1 MEAQERINIKELK
14 AHKVFGPGY
23 FIQRQMDAR
32 GWTQKDL
39 ADVLGVSAKEINYL
53 LQNKQSIT
61 FETAQLLE
69 NAFGISA
76 QTWLNHELRYRES
89 KQTGE
94 KKARQVKI
102 KSPIYEFMPINE
114 MVKKGWLLKA
124 KKAEELERQVMDFW
138 GSDSVDFDF
147 MRDTSNLRI
156 ACKKS
161 DTMQNFNLYALKC
174 WQQKATLIARR
185 MQTGTYDRHKLEEL
199 FNDISYYTVDE
210 KDGIR
215 KFLNELNDCGVKFVV
230 LSHLQHTYLDGA
242 TFMDNGTPII
252 VYTGRYKRLDNFW
265 FTLAHEIAHILL
277 HLKGNICF
285 VDDES
290 HSNEVVEKE
299 ANELAQSKLKHN
311 EIVSFFRDHKGYLTQ
326 AKLDYA
332 SKILEINGSIIAGS
346 LAHDGIVSY
355 GQLNANKKNPLELMP
370 KCYLA
375 EQKTTID

>member
-1 MEAQERINIKELK
+1 MDAMENTNIKNLK
-14 AHKVFGPGY
+14 AYKVFGPGY
-23 FIQRQMDAR
+23 FIQRQIDVR

-39 ADVLGVSAKEINYL
+39 ADVLGVSIKEVNYL

-89 KQTGE
+89 KQKSG

-114 MVKKGWLLKA
+114 MVKKGWLPKT
-124 KKAEELERQVMDFW
+124 KKAEELELQVMSFW
-138 GSDSVDFDF
+138 GTNSVDFSF
-147 MRDTSNLRI
+147 MQDTSNLRV

-161 DTMQNFNLYALKC
+161 DAMQNFSLYALRC
-174 WQQKATLIARR
+174 WKQKASLIARG
-185 MQTGTYDRHKLEEL
+185 MQVGTYNHSKLETL
-199 FNDISYYTVDE
+199 FNSISQYTVDE
-210 KDGIR
+210 ENGIER
-215 KFLNELNDCGVKFVV
+215 FLKELNICGVKFVV

-242 TFMDNGTPII
+242 TFMDNENPVV

-265 FTLAHEIAHILL
+265 FTIAHEIAHVLL
-277 HLKGNICF
+277 HLKGDICF

-290 HSNEVVEKE
+290 HSNEDVEKE
-299 ANELAQSKLKHN
+299 ANILAQEKLKHD
-311 EIVSFFRDHKGYLTQ
+311 EIVAFFKNHKGYLTSK
-326 AKLDYA
+326 KLAYA
-332 SKILEINGSIIAGS
+332 SSVLKINSSIIAGS

-355 GQLNANKKNPLELMP
+355 GQINTNRRNPLEFIP
-370 KCYLA
+370 KYYFF
-375 EQKTTID
+375 E

>member
-1 MEAQERINIKELK
+1 MGTQDRVNIKELK

-23 FIQRQMDAR
+23 FIQRQIDVR

-39 ADVLGVSAKEINYL
+39 ADVLGVSVKEVNYL
-53 LQNKQSIT
+53 LQNKQSVT

-114 MVKKGWLLKA
+114 MVKKGWISKT
-124 KKAEELERQVMDFW
+124 KSAEDLEQQVMRFW
-138 GSDSVDFDF
+138 GIPSVDFDF
-147 MRDTSNLRI
+147 MQNNSNLRI

-161 DTMQNFNLYALKC
+161 EALQNFSLYALRC
-174 WQQKATLIARR
+174 WKQKATLVAQTIQVPVFDRNKLTELYNAISQYTIDEVNGIA
-185 MQTGTYDRHKLEEL
+185 
-199 FNDISYYTVDE
+199 N
-210 KDGIR
+210 
-215 KFLNELNDCGVKFVV
+215 FLKRLTECGVKFVV

-242 TFMDNGTPII
+242 TFMDNENPVI

-265 FTLAHEIAHILL
+265 FTLAHEIAHVLL
-277 HLKGNICF
+277 HLKGDVCF
-285 VDDES
+285 VDDDS
-290 HSNEVVEKE
+290 HSNNEAEKE
-299 ANELAQSKLKHN
+299 ANELAQAMLKHGV
-311 EIVSFFRDHKGYLTQ
+311 IIKYFRNHEGYLTKG
-326 AKLDYA
+326 KLALA
-332 SKILEINGSIIAGS
+332 SKVLGIHSSIIAGS

-355 GQLNANKKNPLELMP
+355 GQLNTNKCNPLEMMP
-370 KCYLA
+370 KCYFV
-375 EQKTTID
+375 E

>member
-23 FIQRQMDAR
+23 FIQRQMDER

-39 ADVLGVSAKEINYL
+39 ADVLGLSTKEINYL

-102 KSPIYEFMPINE
+102 KSPIYEYMPINE
-114 MVKKGWLLKA
+114 MVKKGWLPKA
-124 KKAEELERQVMDFW
+124 KKAEELELQVMSFW
-138 GSDSVDFDF
+138 KSNSVNFSF
-147 MRDTSNLRI
+147 MKDTSNIRI

-161 DTMQNFNLYALKC
+161 DTMQNFSLYALRC
-174 WQQKATLIARR
+174 WKQKATLIAHE
-185 MQTGTYDRHKLEEL
+185 MQVGAYNRSKLEDL
-199 FNDISYYTVDE
+199 FDNISQFTVDE
-210 KDGIR
+210 ENGIEG
-215 KFLNELNDCGVKFVV
+215 FLKGLNNCGVKFVV

-242 TFMDNGTPII
+242 TFMDDKNPVI

-265 FTLAHEIAHILL
+265 FTLAHEIAHVLL
-277 HLKGNICF
+277 HLKGDICF

-290 HSNEVVEKE
+290 HSNEEVEKE
-299 ANELAQSKLKHN
+299 ANDLAQKKLKHD
-311 EIVSFFRDHKGYLTQ
+311 EIISFFNTHKGYLTQ
-326 AKLDYA
+326 AKLACA
-332 SKILEINGSIIAGS
+332 SNALKINSSIIVGC
-346 LAHDGIVSY
+346 LAHEHIVSY
-355 GQLNANKKNPLELMP
+355 GQINSNKKNPLEMIP
-370 KCYLA
+370 EHYKIECSA
-375 EQKTTID
+375 TR

>member
-1 MEAQERINIKELK
+1 MGTQERVNIKSLK

-23 FIQRQMDAR
+23 FIQRQIDVR

-114 MVKKGWLLKA
+114 MVKKGWISKT
-124 KKAEELERQVMDFW
+124 KSAEELEQQVMRFW
-138 GSDSVDFDF
+138 GIHSVDFGF
-147 MRDTSNLRI
+147 MQNNNNLRI

-161 DTMQNFNLYALKC
+161 EALQNFNLYALRC
-174 WQQKATLIARR
+174 WKQKATLVAQTIQVPVFDRNKLVELYDTISQYTIDEVNGIANFLK
-185 MQTGTYDRHKLEEL
+185 KLTE
-199 FNDISYYTVDE
+199 
-210 KDGIR
+210 
-215 KFLNELNDCGVKFVV
+215 CGVKFLV

-242 TFMDNGTPII
+242 TFMDNGNPVV

-265 FTLAHEIAHILL
+265 FTLAHEIAHVLL
-277 HLKGNICF
+277 HLKGDICF
-285 VDDES
+285 VDDDS
-290 HSNEVVEKE
+290 HSNDAAEKE
-299 ANELAQSKLKHN
+299 ANELAQTKLKHG
-311 EIVSFFRDHKGYLTQ
+311 EIVKYFRNHEGYLTKG
-326 AKLDYA
+326 KLAYA
-332 SKILEINGSIIAGS
+332 SKDLGINSSIIAGS
-346 LAHDGIVSY
+346 LAHEGIVSY
-355 GQLNANKKNPLELMP
+355 GQLNTNNSNPLEMMP
-370 KCYLA
+370 KCYFV
-375 EQKTTID
+375 E